1 MSKTNLKEIKP
12 DFVHGSLK
20 LSKFIN
26 YVMKKGQKATAQKIV
41 YDALEIIK
49 KKTKEDSLDVF
60 ERAIR
65 NASPILEVRS
75 RRIGGATY
83 QVPQEVKGGR
93 QFNLAS
99 RWILQAARA
108 AKGKAM
114 AEKLAN
120 ELMAAAKEE
129 GKAIQKKVNTH
140 RMARANQA
148 FAHFARRF

>member
-12 DFVHGSLK
+12 DFAHGSLK

>member
-1 MSKTNLKEIKP
+1 MSKTNFKQIKP
-12 DFVHGSLK
+12 DTIYGSLR

-26 YVMKKGQKATAQKIV
+26 YVMKKGQKDTAKKIV
-41 YDALEIIK
+41 YDALAIIK
-49 KKTKEDSLDVF
+49 KKTKEDPLDIF
-60 ERAIR
+60 ERAMR
-65 NASPILEVRS
+65 NTSPLLEVRS

-83 QVPQEVKGGR
+83 QVPQEVKGKR

-99 RWILQAARA
+99 RWILQAARL

-114 AEKLAN
+114 AEKLAY
-120 ELMAAAKEE
+120 EIMAAAKEE
-129 GKAIQKKVNTH
+129 GKAVQKKVNTH